1 MKFKITQEN
10 TQIKYCLF
18 VPLIYF
24 FFLFL
29 SVANVL
35 YNYYACLS

>member
-1 MKFKITQEN
+1 MPRCKPQLSMGGEI
-10 TQIKYCLF
+10 IH
-18 VPLIYF
+18 IF